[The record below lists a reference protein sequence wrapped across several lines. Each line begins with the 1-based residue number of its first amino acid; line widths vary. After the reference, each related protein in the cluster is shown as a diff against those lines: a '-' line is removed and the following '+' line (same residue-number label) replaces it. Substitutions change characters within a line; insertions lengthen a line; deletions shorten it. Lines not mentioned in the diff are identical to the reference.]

1 MKTTKIAHDSSHQL
15 SIQRAGML
23 NWVEK
28 YTGLHARENPSV
40 RIGLLED
47 DLDQAALVKLWLT
60 EAGHEVTAFHE
71 GKPFLESVLNAPYDL
86 LMLDWELPDL
96 PGPEVLKTIR
106 EQLDWNIPVIF
117 ATQRDSEQDIVHALE
132 AGADDYMV
140 KPVKQRE
147 LIARSVA
154 LARRAGL
161 IGNEPDEISLGHI
174 KLYKPSQQAMVNGE
188 EVKLTDKEFELIYY
202 LMQNQGRL
210 ISRDHLLEKLWG
222 KGQAIQTR
230 TVDMHVSRVRK
241 KLNINPA
248 MGYRIKTIYQHGY
261 RLEAI
266 SESEG

>member
-1 MKTTKIAHDSSHQL
+1 MKTTKL
-15 SIQRAGML
+15 SGRDNYKNQIQQAGL
-23 NWVEK
+23 RDWVRK
-28 YTGLHARENPSV
+28 YTGMQAQENQSV

-60 EAGHEVTAFHE
+60 EAGHEVTAFHAS
-71 GKPFLESVLNAPYDL
+71 KPFLEDVLKNPYDL
-86 LMLDWELPDL
+86 LLLDWELPDL

-161 IGNEPDEISLGHI
+161 MEGEGDQISLGHI
-174 KLYKPSQQAMVNGE
+174 KLIKQSQQALVNGE

-266 SESEG
+266 AESEA